1 MLKETGRPEGE
12 ALASSG
18 ALVWALAAA
27 GGALKLMAWAALTT
41 TMVCSTAT
49 GPA

>member
-1 MLKETGRPEGE
+1 MLKETGRPEGD

-18 ALVWALAAA
+18 ALVRALAAA
-27 GGALKLMAWAALTT
+27 GGALKLM
-41 TMVCSTAT
+41 VCSTAT